1 MKYMDDQDVRV
12 GDKVSFG
19 SDEGIVVCSID
30 PPESSDE
37 EPAEAWAYL
46 KKGVMIKFPGM
57 GLVHF
62 PEADADLQ
70 LISRKTR

>member
-30 PPESSDE
+30 PSESSDE
-37 EPAEAWAYL
+37 EPAEACGLSEEGSDDQVPRYGASP
-46 KKGVMIKFPGM
+46 FP
-57 GLVHF
+57 
-62 PEADADLQ
+62 
-70 LISRKTR
+70 